1 MLRDAINEIRLHPGR
16 FAATLI
22 AIAISV
28 GFISAIMIGVR
39 TEENS
44 LTRSGVIAVSE
55 SDVVIEK
62 TEAGERVDPEEVL
75 RAIQGA
81 SGVTKAEASLSG
93 SLPLGH
99 GDFSIYG
106 NVMLLPSPEFRWA
119 PLAEGDWP
127 SKEGE
132 IVLAKKGAEKLHVK
146 VGDEITVGFA
156 EEGGERSGHRVV
168 GISNDAPSLYSE
180 NAYVTTLG
188 ATRQPS
194 TWIVKSQDPR
204 AAVTSIQQALEPFG
218 SDNFKV
224 RTADDYRNDQMKQLT
239 GGFDVFRNLLLGFA
253 AISAVV
259 GTIIIANTFTI
270 LVTQRRRQIG
280 LLRAVG
286 ASTGQVRGRLFAEA
300 VLLGLVGS
308 LLGVGIGA
316 GVAAMA
322 GFWTGAIYWGL
333 VFPVGELGIAVLV
346 GVLITV
352 LSMAGP
358 SLAATR
364 VSPLE
369 ALQVVP
375 SAARVKRLG
384 ITRGVF
390 CCLFLLL
397 GGGLVFQAFA
407 NPASGLLWAIGGGG
421 FLSLAILL
429 AAPFY
434 VPVLLRLF
442 GWLLGF
448 MGSTVK
454 LATSNSV
461 RNPRRA
467 SATAVALMLAVG
479 LVVTLQVA
487 VSTMRTSALAEI
499 NQRYPVDVSVRDY
512 DGPLKSGVVEELR
525 GNEGAAKVVEI
536 SSKQVEL
543 GRMRFS
549 VRNVNAARAEL
560 GLPDRMNAPDGV
572 ILVSPETVATLPG
585 RLDLPGVGEVEVR
598 SSKSVPFDAAVVSEA
613 TFEKLPGQSEIR
625 EAWVKLTDRTSATA
639 LNQVMKV
646 VSPLA
651 SEVEI
656 GGGAAMA
663 GILEQ
668 IVSVLL
674 MVLTALLGV
683 AVVIALVG
691 VGNTLGLSVIERQ
704 RESALLRA
712 LGMQRGS
719 LRLMLLAEAMLLAV
733 VGIVMGVAAGSFF
746 GWLGVVT
753 SLGMMDESSRPEA
766 VFSVDLLYTGG
777 LILVCVVAAAL
788 ASVLPGRRAA
798 NATPTEALAA
808 E

>member
-16 FAATLI
+16 FVATLL

-44 LTRSGVIAVSE
+44 MTRSGVVAVSK
-55 SDVVIEK
+55 SDVVVNAVE
-62 TEAGERVDPEEVL
+62 EPADPGEVL
-75 RAIQGA
+75 KAIQGA
-81 SGVTKAEASLSG
+81 AGVTKAEASLSG
-93 SLPLGH
+93 TLPLKH
-99 GDFSIYG
+99 GDFSIYSK
-106 NVMLLPSPEFRWA
+106 VMTLPSSEFRWA
-119 PLAEGDWP
+119 SLAEGKWP
-127 SKEGE
+127 SAERE

-156 EEGGERSGHRVV
+156 GDEQSASYRVV
-168 GISNDAPSLYSE
+168 GLSNDAPSLYTE
-180 NAYVTTLG
+180 NSYITTFG

-194 TWIVKSQDPR
+194 TWIVKSQDPG
-204 AAVTSIQQALEPFG
+204 AAVKSIQQALEPLG

-224 RTADDYRNDQMKQLT
+224 STTDDYRVDQMKQLT

-259 GTIIIANTFTI
+259 GMIIIANTFTI

-286 ASTGQVRGRLFAEA
+286 ASTGQVAGRLFAEA

-308 LLGVGIGA
+308 LLGVGMGA
-316 GVAAMA
+316 GVAAVA

-333 VFPVGELGIAVLV
+333 VFPLGELGIAVLA

-352 LSMAGP
+352 FSMIGP

-375 SAARVKRLG
+375 SAARVKRLSV
-384 ITRGVF
+384 TRGVF

-397 GGGLVFQAFA
+397 GGGMVFQAFV
-407 NPASGLLWAIGGGG
+407 NPANGLLWAIGGGG

-487 VSTMRTSALAEI
+487 VSTMRTSALSEI

-525 GNEGAAKVVEI
+525 RNDGVAKVVEI

-543 GRMRFS
+543 GRRKFS

-572 ILVSPETVATLPG
+572 ILVSPETAERLPD
-585 RLDLPGVGEVEVR
+585 RVDLPGAGQVEVR
-598 SSKSVPFDAAVVSEA
+598 SSKSVRYDAAAVSES

-625 EAWVKLTDRTSATA
+625 EAWVKLTDRTSSTA

-646 VSPLA
+646 ISPLS
-651 SEVEI
+651 SEVDI
-656 GGGAAMA
+656 GGGATMA
-663 GILEQ
+663 GMLEQ
-668 IVSVLL
+668 IVNVLL

-712 LGMQRGS
+712 LGMQRRS

-753 SLGMMDESSRPEA
+753 SLGMMDETSRPEA
-766 VFSVDLLYTGG
+766 VFSVDMLYTGG

>member
-16 FAATLI
+16 FVATLL

-44 LTRSGVIAVSE
+44 MTRSGVIAVSK
-55 SDVVIEK
+55 SDVVVNAVE
-62 TEAGERVDPEEVL
+62 EPADPGEVL
-75 RAIQGA
+75 KAIQGA
-81 SGVTKAEASLSG
+81 AGVTKAEASLSG
-93 SLPLGH
+93 TLPLKH
-99 GDFSIYG
+99 GDFSIYSR
-106 NVMLLPSPEFRWA
+106 VMTLPSSEFRWA
-119 PLAEGDWP
+119 SLAEGKWP
-127 SKEGE
+127 SAERE

-156 EEGGERSGHRVV
+156 GDEQSASYRVV
-168 GISNDAPSLYSE
+168 GLSNDAPSLYTE
-180 NAYVTTLG
+180 NSYITTFG

-224 RTADDYRNDQMKQLT
+224 STTDDYRVGQMKQLT

-259 GTIIIANTFTI
+259 GMIIIANTFTI

-286 ASTGQVRGRLFAEA
+286 ASTGQVARRLFAEA

-308 LLGVGIGA
+308 LFGVGIGA
-316 GVAAMA
+316 GVAAAA
-322 GFWTGAIYWGL
+322 GVWTGAIYWGL
-333 VFPVGELGIAVLV
+333 VFPFGELGIAVLA

-358 SLAATR
+358 SIAATR

-375 SAARVKRLG
+375 SASRVKRLS

-397 GGGLVFQAFA
+397 GGGLVFQAFV
-407 NPASGLLWAIGGGG
+407 NPAKGLLWAIGGGG

-434 VPVLLRLF
+434 VPVLLRMF
-442 GWLLGF
+442 GWIFGF
-448 MGSTVK
+448 MSSTIK

-487 VSTMRTSALAEI
+487 VSTMRTSALSEI
-499 NQRYPVDVSVRDY
+499 NQRYPVDVSVRDF

-525 GNEGAAKVVEI
+525 RNGGVAKVVEI
-536 SSKQVEL
+536 SSKQVNL
-543 GRMRFS
+543 DHRRFS

-572 ILVSPETVATLPG
+572 ILVSPETAAKLPG
-585 RLDLPGVGEVEVR
+585 RVDLPGAGQVEVR
-598 SSKSVPFDAAVVSEA
+598 SSKSVPHDAAVVSES

-625 EAWVKLTDRTSATA
+625 EAWIKLTDRTSTTA
-639 LNQVMKV
+639 LSQVMKV

-651 SEVEI
+651 SEAEI

-668 IVSVLL
+668 IVNVLL

-712 LGMQRGS
+712 LGMQRRS
-719 LRLMLLAEAMLLAV
+719 LRLMLLTEAMLLAV

-753 SLGMMDESSRPEA
+753 SLGMMEESSRPEA
-766 VFSVDLLYTGG
+766 VFSVDMLYTGG

>member
-16 FAATLI
+16 FVATLL

-44 LTRSGVIAVSE
+44 MTRSGVIAVSK
-55 SDVVIEK
+55 SDVVVNAVE
-62 TEAGERVDPEEVL
+62 EPADPGEVL
-75 RAIQGA
+75 KAIQGA
-81 SGVTKAEASLSG
+81 AGVTKAEASLSG
-93 SLPLGH
+93 TLPLKH
-99 GDFSIYG
+99 GDFSIYSR
-106 NVMLLPSPEFRWA
+106 VMTLPSSEFRWA
-119 PLAEGDWP
+119 SLAEGKWP
-127 SKEGE
+127 SAERE

-146 VGDEITVGFA
+146 VGDEITAGFA
-156 EEGGERSGHRVV
+156 GDEQSASYRVV
-168 GISNDAPSLYSE
+168 GLSNDAPSLYTE
-180 NAYVTTLG
+180 NSYITTFG

-194 TWIVKSQDPR
+194 TWIVKSQDPG
-204 AAVTSIQQALEPFG
+204 AAVKSIQQALEPLG

-224 RTADDYRNDQMKQLT
+224 STTDDYRVDQMKQLT

-259 GTIIIANTFTI
+259 GMIIIANTFTI

-286 ASTGQVRGRLFAEA
+286 ASTGQVARRLFAEA

-308 LLGVGIGA
+308 LFGVGIGA
-316 GVAAMA
+316 GVAAAA
-322 GFWTGAIYWGL
+322 GVWTGAIYWGL
-333 VFPVGELGIAVLV
+333 VLPFGELGIAVLA

-358 SLAATR
+358 SIAATR

-375 SAARVKRLG
+375 SASRVKRLS

-397 GGGLVFQAFA
+397 GGGLVFQAFV
-407 NPASGLLWAIGGGG
+407 NPAKGLLWAIGGGG

-487 VSTMRTSALAEI
+487 VSTMRTSALSEI
-499 NQRYPVDVSVRDY
+499 NQRYPVDVSVRDF

-525 GNEGAAKVVEI
+525 RNGGVAKVVEI
-536 SSKQVEL
+536 SSKQVNL
-543 GRMRFS
+543 DHRRFS

-572 ILVSPETVATLPG
+572 ILVSPETAAKLPG
-585 RLDLPGVGEVEVR
+585 RVDLPGAGQVEVR
-598 SSKSVPFDAAVVSEA
+598 SSKSVPHDAAVVSES

-625 EAWVKLTDRTSATA
+625 EAWIKLTDRTSTTA
-639 LNQVMKV
+639 LSQVMKV

-651 SEVEI
+651 SEAEI

-668 IVSVLL
+668 IVNVLL

-712 LGMQRGS
+712 LGMQRRS
-719 LRLMLLAEAMLLAV
+719 LRLMLLTEAMLLAV

-753 SLGMMDESSRPEA
+753 SLGMMEESSRPEA
-766 VFSVDLLYTGG
+766 VFSVDMLYTGG

>member
-16 FAATLI
+16 FVATLL

-44 LTRSGVIAVSE
+44 MTRSGVIAVSK
-55 SDVVIEK
+55 SDVVVNAVE
-62 TEAGERVDPEEVL
+62 EPADPGEVL
-75 RAIQGA
+75 KAIQGA
-81 SGVTKAEASLSG
+81 AGVTKAEASLSG
-93 SLPLGH
+93 TLPLKH
-99 GDFSIYG
+99 GDFSIYSK
-106 NVMLLPSPEFRWA
+106 VMTLPSSEFRWA
-119 PLAEGDWP
+119 SLAEGKWP
-127 SKEGE
+127 SAERE

-146 VGDEITVGFA
+146 VGDEITAGFA
-156 EEGGERSGHRVV
+156 GDEQSASYRVV
-168 GISNDAPSLYSE
+168 GLSNDAPSLYTE
-180 NAYVTTLG
+180 NSYITTFG

-194 TWIVKSQDPR
+194 TWIVKSQDPG
-204 AAVTSIQQALEPFG
+204 AAVKSIQQALEPLG

-224 RTADDYRNDQMKQLT
+224 STTDDYRVDQMKQLT

-259 GTIIIANTFTI
+259 GMIIIANTFTI

-286 ASTGQVRGRLFAEA
+286 ASTGQVAGRLFAEA

-308 LLGVGIGA
+308 LFGVGIGA
-316 GVAAMA
+316 GVAAAA
-322 GFWTGAIYWGL
+322 GVWTGAIYWGL
-333 VFPVGELGIAVLV
+333 VLPFGELGIAVLA

-358 SLAATR
+358 SIAATR

-375 SAARVKRLG
+375 SASRVKRLS

-397 GGGLVFQAFA
+397 GGGLVFQAFV
-407 NPASGLLWAIGGGG
+407 NPAKGLLWAIGGGG

-487 VSTMRTSALAEI
+487 VSTMRTSALSEI

-525 GNEGAAKVVEI
+525 RNDGVAKVVEI

-543 GRMRFS
+543 GRRKFS

-572 ILVSPETVATLPG
+572 ILVSPETAAKLPG
-585 RLDLPGVGEVEVR
+585 RVDLPGAGQVEVR
-598 SSKSVPFDAAVVSEA
+598 SSKSVPHDAAVVSES

-625 EAWVKLTDRTSATA
+625 EAWIKLTDRTSTTA
-639 LNQVMKV
+639 LSQVMKV

-651 SEVEI
+651 SEAEI

-668 IVSVLL
+668 IVNVLL

-712 LGMQRGS
+712 LGMQRRS
-719 LRLMLLAEAMLLAV
+719 LRLMLLTEAMLLAV

-753 SLGMMDESSRPEA
+753 SLGMMEESSRPEA
-766 VFSVDLLYTGG
+766 VFSVDMLYTGG

-798 NATPTEALAA
+798 NATPTEAPAA

>member
-16 FAATLI
+16 FVATLL

-44 LTRSGVIAVSE
+44 MTRSGVIAVSK
-55 SDVVIEK
+55 SDVVVNAVE
-62 TEAGERVDPEEVL
+62 EPADPGEVL
-75 RAIQGA
+75 KAIQGA
-81 SGVTKAEASLSG
+81 AGVTKAEASLSG
-93 SLPLGH
+93 TLPLKH
-99 GDFSIYG
+99 GDFSIYSK
-106 NVMLLPSPEFRWA
+106 VMTLPSSEFRWA
-119 PLAEGDWP
+119 SLAEGKWP
-127 SKEGE
+127 SAERE

-156 EEGGERSGHRVV
+156 GDEQSASYRVV
-168 GISNDAPSLYSE
+168 GLSNDAPSLYTE
-180 NAYVTTLG
+180 NSYITTFG

-194 TWIVKSQDPR
+194 TWIVKSQDPG
-204 AAVTSIQQALEPFG
+204 AAVKSIQQALEPLG

-224 RTADDYRNDQMKQLT
+224 STTDDYRVDQMKQLT

-259 GTIIIANTFTI
+259 GMIIIANTFTI

-286 ASTGQVRGRLFAEA
+286 ASTGQVAGRLFAEA

-308 LLGVGIGA
+308 LLGVGMGA
-316 GVAAMA
+316 GVAAVA

-333 VFPVGELGIAVLV
+333 VFPLGELGIAVLA

-352 LSMAGP
+352 FSMIGP

-375 SAARVKRLG
+375 SAARVKRLSV
-384 ITRGVF
+384 TRGVF

-397 GGGLVFQAFA
+397 GGGMVFQAFV
-407 NPASGLLWAIGGGG
+407 NPANGLLWAIGGGG

-487 VSTMRTSALAEI
+487 VSTMRTSALSEI

-525 GNEGAAKVVEI
+525 RNDGVAKVVEI

-543 GRMRFS
+543 GRRKFS

-572 ILVSPETVATLPG
+572 ILVSPETATNLPD
-585 RLDLPGVGEVEVR
+585 RVDLPGAGQVEVR
-598 SSKSVPFDAAVVSEA
+598 SSKSVPHGAAVVSEP

-625 EAWVKLTDRTSATA
+625 EAWIKLTDRTSATA
-639 LNQVMKV
+639 LSQVMKV
-646 VSPLA
+646 VSPLS
-651 SEVEI
+651 SEAEI
-656 GGGAAMA
+656 GGGATMA

-668 IVSVLL
+668 IVNVLL

-712 LGMQRGS
+712 LGMQRRS

-753 SLGMMDESSRPEA
+753 SLGMMDETSRPEA
-766 VFSVDLLYTGG
+766 VFSVDMLYTGG

>member
-16 FAATLI
+16 FVATLL

-44 LTRSGVIAVSE
+44 MTRSGVVAVSK
-55 SDVVIEK
+55 SDVVVNAVE
-62 TEAGERVDPEEVL
+62 EPADPGEVL
-75 RAIQGA
+75 KAIQGA
-81 SGVTKAEASLSG
+81 AGVTKAEASLSG
-93 SLPLGH
+93 TLPLKH
-99 GDFSIYG
+99 GDFSIYSK
-106 NVMLLPSPEFRWA
+106 VMTLPSSEFRWA
-119 PLAEGDWP
+119 SLAEGKWP
-127 SKEGE
+127 SAERE

-146 VGDEITVGFA
+146 VGDEITAGFA
-156 EEGGERSGHRVV
+156 GDEQSASYRVV
-168 GISNDAPSLYSE
+168 GLSNDAPSLYTE
-180 NAYVTTLG
+180 NSYITTSG

-194 TWIVKSQDPR
+194 TWIVKSQDPG
-204 AAVTSIQQALEPFG
+204 AAVTSIQQALEPLG

-224 RTADDYRNDQMKQLT
+224 STTDDYRVDQMKQLT

-259 GTIIIANTFTI
+259 GMIIIANTFTI

-286 ASTGQVRGRLFAEA
+286 ASTGQVAGRLFAEA

-308 LLGVGIGA
+308 LLGVGMGA
-316 GVAAMA
+316 GVAAVA

-333 VFPVGELGIAVLV
+333 VFPLGELGIAVLA

-352 LSMAGP
+352 FSMIGP

-375 SAARVKRLG
+375 SAARVKRLS

-397 GGGLVFQAFA
+397 GGGLVFQAFV
-407 NPASGLLWAIGGGG
+407 NPANGLLWAIGGGG

-487 VSTMRTSALAEI
+487 VSTMRTSALSEI

-525 GNEGAAKVVEI
+525 RNDGVAKVVEI

-543 GRMRFS
+543 GRRKFS

-572 ILVSPETVATLPG
+572 ILVSPETAAKLPG
-585 RLDLPGVGEVEVR
+585 RVDLPGAGQAEVR
-598 SSKSVPFDAAVVSEA
+598 SSKSVPHGAAVVSEP

-625 EAWVKLTDRTSATA
+625 EAWIKLTDRTSTTA
-639 LNQVMKV
+639 LSQVMKV
-646 VSPLA
+646 VSPLS
-651 SEVEI
+651 SEAEI
-656 GGGAAMA
+656 GGGATMA

-668 IVSVLL
+668 IVNVLL

-712 LGMQRGS
+712 LGMQRRS

-753 SLGMMDESSRPEA
+753 SLGMMEESSRPEA
-766 VFSVDLLYTGG
+766 VFSVDMLYTGG

>member
-16 FAATLI
+16 FVATLL

-44 LTRSGVIAVSE
+44 MTRSGVIAVSK
-55 SDVVIEK
+55 SDVVVNAVE
-62 TEAGERVDPEEVL
+62 EPADPGEVL
-75 RAIQGA
+75 KAIQGA
-81 SGVTKAEASLSG
+81 AGVTKAEASLSG
-93 SLPLGH
+93 TLPLKH
-99 GDFSIYG
+99 GDFSIYSR
-106 NVMLLPSPEFRWA
+106 VMTLPSSEFRWA
-119 PLAEGDWP
+119 SLAEGKWP
-127 SKEGE
+127 SAERE

-146 VGDEITVGFA
+146 VGDEITAGFA
-156 EEGGERSGHRVV
+156 GDEQSASYRVV
-168 GISNDAPSLYSE
+168 GLSNDAPSLYTE
-180 NAYVTTLG
+180 NSYITTFG

-194 TWIVKSQDPR
+194 TWIVKSQDPG

-224 RTADDYRNDQMKQLT
+224 STTDDYRVGQMKQLT

-259 GTIIIANTFTI
+259 GMIIIANTFTI

-286 ASTGQVRGRLFAEA
+286 ASTGQVARRLFAEA

-308 LLGVGIGA
+308 LFGVGIGA
-316 GVAAMA
+316 GVAAAA
-322 GFWTGAIYWGL
+322 GVWTGAIYWGL
-333 VFPVGELGIAVLV
+333 VLPFGELGIAVLA

-358 SLAATR
+358 SIAATR

-375 SAARVKRLG
+375 SASRVKRLS

-397 GGGLVFQAFA
+397 GGGLVFQAFV
-407 NPASGLLWAIGGGG
+407 NPAKGLLWAIGGGG

-487 VSTMRTSALAEI
+487 VSTMRTSALSEI

-525 GNEGAAKVVEI
+525 RNDGVAKVVEI

-543 GRMRFS
+543 GRRKFS

-572 ILVSPETVATLPG
+572 ILVSPETAERLPD
-585 RLDLPGVGEVEVR
+585 RVDLPGAGQVEVR
-598 SSKSVPFDAAVVSEA
+598 SSKSVRYDAAAVSES

-625 EAWVKLTDRTSATA
+625 EAWIKLTDRTSTTA

-646 VSPLA
+646 ISPLS
-651 SEVEI
+651 SEADI
-656 GGGAAMA
+656 GGGATMA
-663 GILEQ
+663 GMLEQ
-668 IVSVLL
+668 IVNVLL

-712 LGMQRGS
+712 LGMQRRS

-753 SLGMMDESSRPEA
+753 SLGMMEESSRPEA
-766 VFSVDLLYTGG
+766 VFSVDMLYTGG

>member
-16 FAATLI
+16 FVATLL

-44 LTRSGVIAVSE
+44 MTRSGVIAVSK
-55 SDVVIEK
+55 SDVVVNAVE
-62 TEAGERVDPEEVL
+62 EPADPGEVL
-75 RAIQGA
+75 KAIQGA
-81 SGVTKAEASLSG
+81 AGVTKAEASLSG
-93 SLPLGH
+93 TLPLKH
-99 GDFSIYG
+99 GDFSIYSK
-106 NVMLLPSPEFRWA
+106 VMTLPSSEFRWA
-119 PLAEGDWP
+119 SLAEGKWP
-127 SKEGE
+127 SAERE

-146 VGDEITVGFA
+146 VGDEITAGFA
-156 EEGGERSGHRVV
+156 GDEQSASYRVV
-168 GISNDAPSLYSE
+168 GLSNDAPSLYTE
-180 NAYVTTLG
+180 NSYITTFG

-194 TWIVKSQDPR
+194 TWIVKSQDPG
-204 AAVTSIQQALEPFG
+204 AAVKSIQQALEPLG

-224 RTADDYRNDQMKQLT
+224 STTDDYRVDQMKQLT

-259 GTIIIANTFTI
+259 GMIIIANTFTI

-286 ASTGQVRGRLFAEA
+286 ASTGQVAGRLFAEA

-308 LLGVGIGA
+308 LFGVGIGA
-316 GVAAMA
+316 GVAAAA
-322 GFWTGAIYWGL
+322 GVWTGAIYWGL
-333 VFPVGELGIAVLV
+333 VLPFGELGIAVLA

-358 SLAATR
+358 SIAATR

-375 SAARVKRLG
+375 SASRVKRLS

-397 GGGLVFQAFA
+397 GGGLVFQAFV
-407 NPASGLLWAIGGGG
+407 NPAKGLLWAIGGGG

-434 VPVLLRLF
+434 VPVLLRMF
-442 GWLLGF
+442 GWIFGF
-448 MGSTVK
+448 MSSTIK

-487 VSTMRTSALAEI
+487 VSTMRTSALSEI
-499 NQRYPVDVSVRDY
+499 NQRYPVDVSVRDF

-525 GNEGAAKVVEI
+525 RNGGVAKVVEI

-543 GRMRFS
+543 GRRKFS

-572 ILVSPETVATLPG
+572 ILVSPETAAKLPG
-585 RLDLPGVGEVEVR
+585 RVDLPGAGQVEVR
-598 SSKSVPFDAAVVSEA
+598 SSKSVPHDAAVVSES

-625 EAWVKLTDRTSATA
+625 EAWIKLTDRTSTTA
-639 LNQVMKV
+639 LSQVMKV

-651 SEVEI
+651 SEAEI

-668 IVSVLL
+668 IVNVLL

-712 LGMQRGS
+712 LGMQRRS
-719 LRLMLLAEAMLLAV
+719 LRLMLLTEAMLLAV

-753 SLGMMDESSRPEA
+753 SLGMMEESSRPEA
-766 VFSVDLLYTGG
+766 VFSVDMLYTGG

>member
-1 MLRDAINEIRLHPGR
+1 MLRDAMNEIRLHPGR
-16 FAATLI
+16 FVATLL

-44 LTRSGVIAVSE
+44 MTRSGVIAVSK
-55 SDVVIEK
+55 SDVVVNAVE
-62 TEAGERVDPEEVL
+62 EPADPDEVL
-75 RAIQGA
+75 KVIQGA
-81 SGVTKAEASLSG
+81 AGVTKAEASLSG
-93 SLPLGH
+93 TLPLKH
-99 GDFSIYG
+99 ENFSIYS
-106 NVMLLPSPEFRWA
+106 NAMVLPSSEFRWA
-119 PLAEGDWP
+119 SLAEGQWP
-127 SKEGE
+127 SAERE

-146 VGDEITVGFA
+146 VGDEITAGFTEDEQSA
-156 EEGGERSGHRVV
+156 SYRVV
-168 GISNDAPSLYSE
+168 GLSDDAPSLYTE
-180 NAYVTTLG
+180 NSYITTFG
-188 ATRQPS
+188 ATRKPS
-194 TWIVKSQDPR
+194 TWIVKSQDPK
-204 AAVTSIQQALEPFG
+204 AAVASIQQALTPLG
-218 SDNFKV
+218 ADRFKV
-224 RTADDYRNDQMKQLT
+224 STTDDYRVDQMKQLT

-259 GTIIIANTFTI
+259 GMIIIANTFTI

-286 ASTGQVRGRLFAEA
+286 ASTGQVTGRLFAEA

-316 GVAAMA
+316 GVAAVV
-322 GFWTGAIYWGL
+322 GIWSGAIYWGL
-333 VFPVGELGIAVLV
+333 VLPFGELGIAVLV

-358 SLAATR
+358 SIAATR

-375 SAARVKRLG
+375 SASRVKRLG

-397 GGGLVFQAFA
+397 GGGMVFQAFGD
-407 NPASGLLWAIGGGG
+407 PARGLLWAIGGGG

-487 VSTMRTSALAEI
+487 VSTMRTSALSEI

-525 GNEGAAKVVEI
+525 RNDGVAKVVEI

-543 GRMRFS
+543 GRRKFS

-572 ILVSPETVATLPG
+572 ILVSPETAERLPD
-585 RLDLPGVGEVEVR
+585 RVDLPGAGQVEVR
-598 SSKSVPFDAAVVSEA
+598 SSKSVRYDAAAVSES

-625 EAWVKLTDRTSATA
+625 EAWVKLTDRTSSTA

-646 VSPLA
+646 ISPLS
-651 SEVEI
+651 SEVDI
-656 GGGAAMA
+656 GGGATMA
-663 GILEQ
+663 GMLEQ
-668 IVSVLL
+668 IVNVLL

-712 LGMQRGS
+712 LGMQRRS

-753 SLGMMDESSRPEA
+753 SLGMLDETSRPQA
-766 VFSVDLLYTGG
+766 VFSVDMLYTGG

>member
-16 FAATLI
+16 FVATLL

-44 LTRSGVIAVSE
+44 MTRSGVIAVSK
-55 SDVVIEK
+55 SDVVVNAVE
-62 TEAGERVDPEEVL
+62 EPADPGEVL
-75 RAIQGA
+75 KAIQGA
-81 SGVTKAEASLSG
+81 AGVTKAEASLSG
-93 SLPLGH
+93 TLPLKH
-99 GDFSIYG
+99 GDFSIYSR
-106 NVMLLPSPEFRWA
+106 VMTLPSSEFRWA
-119 PLAEGDWP
+119 SLAEGKWP
-127 SKEGE
+127 SAERE

-146 VGDEITVGFA
+146 VGDEITAGFA
-156 EEGGERSGHRVV
+156 GDEQSASYRVV
-168 GISNDAPSLYSE
+168 GLSNDAPSLYTE
-180 NAYVTTLG
+180 NSYITTFG

-194 TWIVKSQDPR
+194 TWIVKSQDPG
-204 AAVTSIQQALEPFG
+204 AAVTSIQQALEPLG

-224 RTADDYRNDQMKQLT
+224 STTDDYRVDQMKQLT

-259 GTIIIANTFTI
+259 GMIIIANTFTI

-286 ASTGQVRGRLFAEA
+286 ASTGQVARRLFAEA

-308 LLGVGIGA
+308 LFGVGIGA
-316 GVAAMA
+316 GVAAAA
-322 GFWTGAIYWGL
+322 GVWTGAIYWGL
-333 VFPVGELGIAVLV
+333 VLPFGELGIAVLA

-358 SLAATR
+358 SIAATR

-375 SAARVKRLG
+375 SASRVKRLS

-397 GGGLVFQAFA
+397 GGGLVFQAFV
-407 NPASGLLWAIGGGG
+407 NPAKGLLWAIGGGG

-434 VPVLLRLF
+434 VPVLLRMF
-442 GWLLGF
+442 GWIFGF
-448 MGSTVK
+448 MSSTIK

-487 VSTMRTSALAEI
+487 VSTMRTSALSEI
-499 NQRYPVDVSVRDY
+499 NQRYPVDVSVRDF

-525 GNEGAAKVVEI
+525 RNGGVAKVVEI
-536 SSKQVEL
+536 SSKQVNL
-543 GRMRFS
+543 DHRRFS

-572 ILVSPETVATLPG
+572 ILVSPETAAKLPG
-585 RLDLPGVGEVEVR
+585 RVDLPGAGQVEVR
-598 SSKSVPFDAAVVSEA
+598 SSKSVPHDAAVVSES

-625 EAWVKLTDRTSATA
+625 EAWIKLTDRTSTTA
-639 LNQVMKV
+639 LSQVMKV

-651 SEVEI
+651 SEAEI

-668 IVSVLL
+668 IVNVLL

-712 LGMQRGS
+712 LGMQRRS
-719 LRLMLLAEAMLLAV
+719 LRLMLLTEAMLLAV

-753 SLGMMDESSRPEA
+753 SLGMMEESSRPEA
-766 VFSVDLLYTGG
+766 VFSVDMLYTGG

>member
-16 FAATLI
+16 FVATLL

-44 LTRSGVIAVSE
+44 MTRSGVIAVSK
-55 SDVVIEK
+55 SDVVVNAVE
-62 TEAGERVDPEEVL
+62 EPADPGEVL
-75 RAIQGA
+75 KAIQGA
-81 SGVTKAEASLSG
+81 AGVTKAEASLSG
-93 SLPLGH
+93 TLPLKH
-99 GDFSIYG
+99 GDFSIYSR
-106 NVMLLPSPEFRWA
+106 VMTLPSSEFRWA
-119 PLAEGDWP
+119 SLAEGKWP
-127 SKEGE
+127 SAERE

-146 VGDEITVGFA
+146 VGDEITAGFA
-156 EEGGERSGHRVV
+156 GDEQSASYRVV
-168 GISNDAPSLYSE
+168 GLSNDAPSLYTE
-180 NAYVTTLG
+180 NSYITTFG

-194 TWIVKSQDPR
+194 TWIVKSQDPG

-224 RTADDYRNDQMKQLT
+224 STTDDYRVGQMKQLT

-259 GTIIIANTFTI
+259 GMIIIANTFTI

-286 ASTGQVRGRLFAEA
+286 ASTGQVARRLFAEA

-308 LLGVGIGA
+308 LFGVGIGA
-316 GVAAMA
+316 GVAAAA
-322 GFWTGAIYWGL
+322 GVWTGAIYWGL
-333 VFPVGELGIAVLV
+333 VLPFGELGIAVLA

-358 SLAATR
+358 SIAATR

-375 SAARVKRLG
+375 SASRVKRLS

-397 GGGLVFQAFA
+397 GGGLVFQAFV
-407 NPASGLLWAIGGGG
+407 NPAKGLLWAIGGGG

-487 VSTMRTSALAEI
+487 VSTMRTSALSEI

-525 GNEGAAKVVEI
+525 RNDGVAKVVEI

-543 GRMRFS
+543 GRRKFS

-572 ILVSPETVATLPG
+572 ILVSPETAAKLPG
-585 RLDLPGVGEVEVR
+585 RVDLPGAGQVEVR
-598 SSKSVPFDAAVVSEA
+598 SSKSVPHDAAVVSES

-625 EAWVKLTDRTSATA
+625 EAWIKLTDRTSTTA
-639 LNQVMKV
+639 LSQVMKV

-651 SEVEI
+651 SEAEI

-668 IVSVLL
+668 IVNVLL

-712 LGMQRGS
+712 LGMQRRS
-719 LRLMLLAEAMLLAV
+719 LRLMLLTEAMLLAV

-753 SLGMMDESSRPEA
+753 SLGMMEESSRPEA
-766 VFSVDLLYTGG
+766 VFSVDMLYTGG

>member
-16 FAATLI
+16 FVATLL
-22 AIAISV
+22 AVAISV

-44 LTRSGVIAVSE
+44 MTRSGAIAVSK
-55 SDVVIEK
+55 SDVVVEQVSANEQIK
-62 TEAGERVDPEEVL
+62 PDEVL
-75 RAIQGA
+75 KAIQGA
-81 SGVTKAEASLSG
+81 SGVTQAETSMVALF
-93 SLPLGH
+93 PLTH
-99 GDFSIYG
+99 ENFSVYSNAI
-106 NVMLLPSPEFRWA
+106 VLPSAEFRWA
-119 PLAEGDWP
+119 SLAEGSWP
-127 SKEGE
+127 SKEEE
-132 IVLAKKGAEKLHVK
+132 ITLSKAGAEKLHVK
-146 VGDEITVGFA
+146 VGDKVTMGFSKD
-156 EEGGERSGHRVV
+156 ERSGSYRVV
-168 GISNDAPSLYSE
+168 GITNDAPSLYST
-180 NAYVTTLG
+180 NSYVTGLG
-188 ATRQPS
+188 PDRQAS
-194 TWIVKSQDPR
+194 MWVVKAQDK
-204 AAVTSIQQALEPFG
+204 AAAIASIKRALEPFG

-259 GTIIIANTFTI
+259 GMIIIANTFTI

-286 ASTGQVRGRLFAEA
+286 ASTGQVAGRLFAEA

-316 GVAAMA
+316 GVAAVA

-333 VFPVGELGIAVLV
+333 VFPLGELGIAVLA

-352 LSMAGP
+352 FSMIGP

-375 SAARVKRLG
+375 SAARVKRLSV
-384 ITRGVF
+384 TRGVF

-397 GGGLVFQAFA
+397 GGGMVFQAFV
-407 NPASGLLWAIGGGG
+407 NPANGLLWAIGGGG

-487 VSTMRTSALAEI
+487 VSTMRTSALSEI

-525 GNEGAAKVVEI
+525 RNDGVAKVVEI

-543 GRMRFS
+543 GRRKFS

-572 ILVSPETVATLPG
+572 ILVSPETAAKLPG
-585 RLDLPGVGEVEVR
+585 RVDLPGAGQAEVR
-598 SSKSVPFDAAVVSEA
+598 SSKSVPHGAAVVSEP

-625 EAWVKLTDRTSATA
+625 EAWIKLTDRTSATA
-639 LNQVMKV
+639 LSQVMKV
-646 VSPLA
+646 VSPLS
-651 SEVEI
+651 SEAEI
-656 GGGAAMA
+656 GGGATMA

-668 IVSVLL
+668 IVNVLL

-712 LGMQRGS
+712 LGMQRRS

-753 SLGMMDESSRPEA
+753 SLGMMDETSRPEA
-766 VFSVDLLYTGG
+766 VFSVDMLYTGG

>member
-16 FAATLI
+16 FVATLL

-44 LTRSGVIAVSE
+44 MTRSGVIAVSK
-55 SDVVIEK
+55 SDVVVNAVE
-62 TEAGERVDPEEVL
+62 EPADPGEVL
-75 RAIQGA
+75 KAIQGA
-81 SGVTKAEASLSG
+81 AGVTKAEASLSG
-93 SLPLGH
+93 TLPLKH
-99 GDFSIYG
+99 GDFSIYSK
-106 NVMLLPSPEFRWA
+106 VMTLPSSEFRWA
-119 PLAEGDWP
+119 SLAEGKWP
-127 SKEGE
+127 SAERE

-156 EEGGERSGHRVV
+156 GDEQSASYRVV
-168 GISNDAPSLYSE
+168 GLSNDAPSLYTE
-180 NAYVTTLG
+180 NSYITTFG

-194 TWIVKSQDPR
+194 TWIVKSQDPG
-204 AAVTSIQQALEPFG
+204 AAVKSIQQALEPLG

-224 RTADDYRNDQMKQLT
+224 STTDDYRVDQMKQLT

-259 GTIIIANTFTI
+259 GMIIIANTFTI

-286 ASTGQVRGRLFAEA
+286 ASTGQVAGRLFAEA

-308 LLGVGIGA
+308 LLGVGMGA
-316 GVAAMA
+316 GVAAVA

-333 VFPVGELGIAVLV
+333 VFPLGELGIAVLA

-352 LSMAGP
+352 FSMIGP

-375 SAARVKRLG
+375 SAARVKRLSV
-384 ITRGVF
+384 TRGVF

-397 GGGLVFQAFA
+397 GGGMVFQAFV
-407 NPASGLLWAIGGGG
+407 NPANGLLWAIGGGG

-487 VSTMRTSALAEI
+487 VSTMRTSALSEI

-525 GNEGAAKVVEI
+525 RNDGVAKVVEI

-543 GRMRFS
+543 GRRKFS

-572 ILVSPETVATLPG
+572 ILVSPETAAKLPG
-585 RLDLPGVGEVEVR
+585 RVDLPGAGQVEVR
-598 SSKSVPFDAAVVSEA
+598 SSKSVPHDAAVVSES

-625 EAWVKLTDRTSATA
+625 EAWIKLTDRTSTTA
-639 LNQVMKV
+639 LSQVMKV

-651 SEVEI
+651 SEAEI

-668 IVSVLL
+668 IVNVLL

-712 LGMQRGS
+712 LGMQRRS
-719 LRLMLLAEAMLLAV
+719 LRLMLLTEAMLLAV

-753 SLGMMDESSRPEA
+753 SLGMMEESSRPEA
-766 VFSVDLLYTGG
+766 VFSVDMLYTGG

>member
-16 FAATLI
+16 FVATLL
-22 AIAISV
+22 AVAISV

-44 LTRSGVIAVSE
+44 MTRSGAIAVSK
-55 SDVVIEK
+55 SDVVVEQVSANEQIK
-62 TEAGERVDPEEVL
+62 PDEVL
-75 RAIQGA
+75 KAIQGA
-81 SGVTKAEASLSG
+81 SGVTQAETSMVALF
-93 SLPLGH
+93 PLTH
-99 GDFSIYG
+99 ENFSVYSNAI
-106 NVMLLPSPEFRWA
+106 VLPSAEFRWA
-119 PLAEGDWP
+119 SLAEGSWP
-127 SKEGE
+127 SKEEE
-132 IVLAKKGAEKLHVK
+132 ITLSKAGAEKLHVK
-146 VGDEITVGFA
+146 VGDKVTMGFSKD
-156 EEGGERSGHRVV
+156 ERSGSYRVV
-168 GISNDAPSLYSE
+168 GITNDAPSLYST
-180 NAYVTTLG
+180 NSYVTGLG
-188 ATRQPS
+188 PDRQAS
-194 TWIVKSQDPR
+194 KWVVKAQDK
-204 AAVTSIQQALEPFG
+204 AAAIASIKRALEPFG

-270 LVTQRRRQIG
+270 LITQRRRQIG

-286 ASTGQVRGRLFAEA
+286 ASTGQVAGRLFAEA

-308 LLGVGIGA
+308 LIGVGIGA
-316 GVAAMA
+316 GVAAVA
-322 GFWTGAIYWGL
+322 GIWTGAIYWGL
-333 VFPVGELGIAVLV
+333 VFPLGELGIAVLA

-352 LSMAGP
+352 FSMIGP

-375 SAARVKRLG
+375 SAARVKRLS

-397 GGGLVFQAFA
+397 GGGLVFQAFV
-407 NPASGLLWAIGGGG
+407 NPAIGLLWAIGGGG

-487 VSTMRTSALAEI
+487 VSTMRTSALSEI

-525 GNEGAAKVVEI
+525 RNDGVAKVEI

-543 GRMRFS
+543 GRRKFS

-572 ILVSPETVATLPG
+572 ILVSPETAERLPD
-585 RLDLPGVGEVEVR
+585 RVDLPGAGQVEVR
-598 SSKSVPFDAAVVSEA
+598 SSKSVRYDAAAVSES

-625 EAWVKLTDRTSATA
+625 EAWVKLTDRTSSTA

-646 VSPLA
+646 ISPLS
-651 SEVEI
+651 SEVDI
-656 GGGAAMA
+656 GGGATMA
-663 GILEQ
+663 GMLEQ
-668 IVSVLL
+668 IVNVLL

-712 LGMQRGS
+712 LGMQRRS

-753 SLGMMDESSRPEA
+753 SLGMLDETSRPQA
-766 VFSVDLLYTGG
+766 VFSVDMLYTGG

>member
-16 FAATLI
+16 FVATLL

-44 LTRSGVIAVSE
+44 MTRSGVVAVSK
-55 SDVVIEK
+55 SDVVVNAVE
-62 TEAGERVDPEEVL
+62 EPADPGEVL
-75 RAIQGA
+75 KAIQGA
-81 SGVTKAEASLSG
+81 AGVTKAEASLSG
-93 SLPLGH
+93 TLPLKH
-99 GDFSIYG
+99 GDFSIYSK
-106 NVMLLPSPEFRWA
+106 VMTLPSSEFRWA
-119 PLAEGDWP
+119 SLAEGKWP
-127 SKEGE
+127 SAERE

-146 VGDEITVGFA
+146 VGDEITAGFA
-156 EEGGERSGHRVV
+156 GDEQSASYRVV
-168 GISNDAPSLYSE
+168 GLSNDAPSLYTE
-180 NAYVTTLG
+180 NSYITTFG

-194 TWIVKSQDPR
+194 TWIVKSQDPG
-204 AAVTSIQQALEPFG
+204 AAVKSIQQALEPLG

-224 RTADDYRNDQMKQLT
+224 STTDDYRVDQMKQLT

-259 GTIIIANTFTI
+259 GMIIIANTFTI

-286 ASTGQVRGRLFAEA
+286 ASTGQVAGRLFAEA

-308 LLGVGIGA
+308 LLGVGMGA
-316 GVAAMA
+316 GVAAVA

-333 VFPVGELGIAVLV
+333 VFPLGELGIAVLA

-352 LSMAGP
+352 FSMIGP

-375 SAARVKRLG
+375 SAARVKRLSV
-384 ITRGVF
+384 TRGVF

-397 GGGLVFQAFA
+397 GGGMVFQAFV
-407 NPASGLLWAIGGGG
+407 NPANGLLWAIGGGG

-487 VSTMRTSALAEI
+487 VSTMRTSALSEI
-499 NQRYPVDVSVRDY
+499 NQRYPVDVSVRDF

-525 GNEGAAKVVEI
+525 RNGGVAKVVEI
-536 SSKQVEL
+536 SSKQVNL
-543 GRMRFS
+543 DHRRFS

-572 ILVSPETVATLPG
+572 ILVSPETAAKLPG
-585 RLDLPGVGEVEVR
+585 RVDLPGAGQVEVR
-598 SSKSVPFDAAVVSEA
+598 SSKSVPHDAAVVSES

-625 EAWVKLTDRTSATA
+625 EAWIKLTDRTSTTA
-639 LNQVMKV
+639 LSQVMKV

-651 SEVEI
+651 SEAEI

-668 IVSVLL
+668 IVNVLL

-712 LGMQRGS
+712 LGMQRRS
-719 LRLMLLAEAMLLAV
+719 LRLMLLTEAMLLAV

-753 SLGMMDESSRPEA
+753 SLGMLDETSRPQA
-766 VFSVDLLYTGG
+766 VFSVDMLYTGG

>member
-16 FAATLI
+16 FVATLL
-22 AIAISV
+22 AVAISV

-44 LTRSGVIAVSE
+44 MTRSGAIAVSK
-55 SDVVIEK
+55 SDVVVEQVSANEQIK
-62 TEAGERVDPEEVL
+62 PDEVL
-75 RAIQGA
+75 KAIQGA
-81 SGVTKAEASLSG
+81 SGVTQAETSMVALF
-93 SLPLGH
+93 PLTH
-99 GDFSIYG
+99 ENFSVYANAI
-106 NVMLLPSPEFRWA
+106 MLPSAEFRWA
-119 PLAEGDWP
+119 SLAEGSWP
-127 SKEGE
+127 SKEEE
-132 IVLAKKGAEKLHVK
+132 ITLSKAGAEKLHVK
-146 VGDEITVGFA
+146 VGDKVTMGFSKD
-156 EEGGERSGHRVV
+156 ERSGSYRVV
-168 GISNDAPSLYSE
+168 GITNDAPSLYST
-180 NAYVTTLG
+180 NSYVTGLG
-188 ATRQPS
+188 PDRQAS
-194 TWIVKSQDPR
+194 KWVVKAQDK
-204 AAVTSIQQALEPFG
+204 AAAIASIKRALEPFG

-270 LVTQRRRQIG
+270 LITQRRRQIG

-286 ASTGQVRGRLFAEA
+286 ASTGQVAGRLFAEA

-308 LLGVGIGA
+308 LIGVGIGA
-316 GVAAMA
+316 GVAAVA
-322 GFWTGAIYWGL
+322 GIWTGAIYWGL
-333 VFPVGELGIAVLV
+333 VFPLGELGIAVLA

-352 LSMAGP
+352 FSMIGP

-375 SAARVKRLG
+375 SAARVKRLS

-397 GGGLVFQAFA
+397 GGGLVFQAFV
-407 NPASGLLWAIGGGG
+407 NPAIGLLWAIGGGG

-487 VSTMRTSALAEI
+487 VSTMRTSALSEI

-525 GNEGAAKVVEI
+525 KNEGVAKVVEI

-543 GRMRFS
+543 GRRKFS
-549 VRNVNAARAEL
+549 VRNVNAARTEL
-560 GLPDRMNAPDGV
+560 GLPERMNAPDGV
-572 ILVSPETVATLPG
+572 ILVSPETATSLPE
-585 RLDLPGVGEVEVR
+585 RVDLPGVGQVEVR
-598 SSKSVPFDAAVVSEA
+598 SSKSVPFDAAVVSA
-613 TFEKLPGQSEIR
+613 PTFEKLPGQSEIR
-625 EAWVKLTDRTSATA
+625 EAWVKLTDRTSATV

-646 VSPLA
+646 VSPLS
-651 SEVEI
+651 SEAEI
-656 GGGAAMA
+656 GGGASMA

-668 IVSVLL
+668 IVNVLL
-674 MVLTALLGV
+674 TVLTALLGI

-712 LGMQRGS
+712 LGMQRRS
-719 LRLMLLAEAMLLAV
+719 LRLMLLSEAMLLAV

-753 SLGMMDESSRPEA
+753 SLGMMDETSRPEA
-766 VFSVDLLYTGG
+766 VFSVDVLYTGG

>member
-16 FAATLI
+16 FVATLL
-22 AIAISV
+22 AVAISV

-44 LTRSGVIAVSE
+44 MTRSGVIAVSK
-55 SDVVIEK
+55 SDVVVNAVE
-62 TEAGERVDPEEVL
+62 EPADPGEVL
-75 RAIQGA
+75 KAIQGA
-81 SGVTKAEASLSG
+81 AGVTKAEASLSG
-93 SLPLGH
+93 TLPLKH
-99 GDFSIYG
+99 GDFSIYSR
-106 NVMLLPSPEFRWA
+106 VMTLPSSEFRWA
-119 PLAEGDWP
+119 SLAEGKWP
-127 SKEGE
+127 SAERE

-146 VGDEITVGFA
+146 VGDEITAGFA
-156 EEGGERSGHRVV
+156 GDEQSASYRVV
-168 GISNDAPSLYSE
+168 GLSNDAPSLYTE
-180 NAYVTTLG
+180 NSYITTFG

-194 TWIVKSQDPR
+194 TWIVKSQDPG
-204 AAVTSIQQALEPFG
+204 AAVKSIQQALEPLG

-224 RTADDYRNDQMKQLT
+224 STTDDYRVDQMKQLT

-259 GTIIIANTFTI
+259 GMIIIANTFTI

-286 ASTGQVRGRLFAEA
+286 ASTGQVAGRLFAEA

-316 GVAAMA
+316 GVAAVA

-333 VFPVGELGIAVLV
+333 VFPLGELGIAVLA

-352 LSMAGP
+352 FSMIGP

-375 SAARVKRLG
+375 SAARVKRLSV
-384 ITRGVF
+384 TRGVF

-397 GGGLVFQAFA
+397 GGGMVFQAFV
-407 NPASGLLWAIGGGG
+407 NPANGLLWAIGGGG

-487 VSTMRTSALAEI
+487 VSTMRTSALSEI

-525 GNEGAAKVVEI
+525 RNDGVAKVVEI

-543 GRMRFS
+543 GRRKFS

-572 ILVSPETVATLPG
+572 ILVSPETAAKLPG
-585 RLDLPGVGEVEVR
+585 RVDLPGAGQAEVR
-598 SSKSVPFDAAVVSEA
+598 SSKSVPHGAAVVSEP

-625 EAWVKLTDRTSATA
+625 EAWIKLTDRTSTTA
-639 LNQVMKV
+639 LSQVMKV
-646 VSPLA
+646 VSPLS
-651 SEVEI
+651 SEAEI
-656 GGGAAMA
+656 GGGATMA

-668 IVSVLL
+668 IVNVLL

-712 LGMQRGS
+712 LGMQRRS

-753 SLGMMDESSRPEA
+753 SLGMMDETSRPEA
-766 VFSVDLLYTGG
+766 VFSVDMLYTGG

>member
-16 FAATLI
+16 FVATLL

-44 LTRSGVIAVSE
+44 MTRSGAIAVSK
-55 SDVVIEK
+55 SDVVVEQVSANEQIK
-62 TEAGERVDPEEVL
+62 PDEVL
-75 RAIQGA
+75 KAIQGA
-81 SGVTKAEASLSG
+81 SGVTQAETSMVALF
-93 SLPLGH
+93 PLTH
-99 GDFSIYG
+99 ENFSVYANAI
-106 NVMLLPSPEFRWA
+106 MLPSAEFRWA
-119 PLAEGDWP
+119 SLAEGSWP
-127 SKEGE
+127 SKEEE
-132 IVLAKKGAEKLHVK
+132 ITLSKAGAEKLHVK
-146 VGDEITVGFA
+146 VGDKVTMGFSKD
-156 EEGGERSGHRVV
+156 ERSGSYRVV
-168 GISNDAPSLYSE
+168 GITNDAPSLYST
-180 NAYVTTLG
+180 NSYVTGLG
-188 ATRQPS
+188 PDRQAS
-194 TWIVKSQDPR
+194 KWVVKAQDK
-204 AAVTSIQQALEPFG
+204 AAAIASIKRALEPFG

-270 LVTQRRRQIG
+270 LITQRRRQIG

-286 ASTGQVRGRLFAEA
+286 ASTGQVAGRLFAEA

-308 LLGVGIGA
+308 LIGVGIGA
-316 GVAAMA
+316 GVAAVA
-322 GFWTGAIYWGL
+322 GIWTGAIYWGL
-333 VFPVGELGIAVLV
+333 VFPLGELGIAVLA

-352 LSMAGP
+352 FSMIGP

-375 SAARVKRLG
+375 SAARVKRLS

-397 GGGLVFQAFA
+397 GGGMVFQAFV
-407 NPASGLLWAIGGGG
+407 NPANGLLWAIGGGG

-487 VSTMRTSALAEI
+487 VSTMRTSALSEI

-525 GNEGAAKVVEI
+525 RNDGVAKVVEI

-543 GRMRFS
+543 GRRKFS

-572 ILVSPETVATLPG
+572 ILVSPETAAKLPG
-585 RLDLPGVGEVEVR
+585 RVDLPGAGQAEVR
-598 SSKSVPFDAAVVSEA
+598 SSKSVPHGAAVVSEP

-625 EAWVKLTDRTSATA
+625 EAWIKLTDRTSATA
-639 LNQVMKV
+639 LSQVMKV
-646 VSPLA
+646 VSPLS
-651 SEVEI
+651 SEAEI
-656 GGGAAMA
+656 GGGATMA

-668 IVSVLL
+668 IVNVLL

-712 LGMQRGS
+712 LGMQRRS

-753 SLGMMDESSRPEA
+753 SLGMMDETSRPEA
-766 VFSVDLLYTGG
+766 VFSVDMLYTGG

>member
-16 FAATLI
+16 FVATLL

-44 LTRSGVIAVSE
+44 MTRSGVIAVSK
-55 SDVVIEK
+55 SDVVVNAVE
-62 TEAGERVDPEEVL
+62 EPADPGEVL
-75 RAIQGA
+75 KAIQGA
-81 SGVTKAEASLSG
+81 AGVTKAEASLSG
-93 SLPLGH
+93 TLPLKH
-99 GDFSIYG
+99 GDFSIYSK
-106 NVMLLPSPEFRWA
+106 VMTLPSSEFRWA
-119 PLAEGDWP
+119 SLAEGKWP
-127 SKEGE
+127 SAERE

-146 VGDEITVGFA
+146 VGDEITAGFA
-156 EEGGERSGHRVV
+156 GDEQSASYRVV
-168 GISNDAPSLYSE
+168 GLSNDAPSLYTE
-180 NAYVTTLG
+180 NSYITTFG

-194 TWIVKSQDPR
+194 TWIVKSQDPG
-204 AAVTSIQQALEPFG
+204 AAVTSIQQALEPLG

-224 RTADDYRNDQMKQLT
+224 STTDDYRVGQMKQLT

-259 GTIIIANTFTI
+259 GMIIIANTFTI

-286 ASTGQVRGRLFAEA
+286 ASTGQVAGRLFAEA

-308 LLGVGIGA
+308 LLGVGMGA
-316 GVAAMA
+316 GVAAVA

-333 VFPVGELGIAVLV
+333 VFPLGELGIAVLA

-352 LSMAGP
+352 FSMIGP

-375 SAARVKRLG
+375 SAARVKRLSV
-384 ITRGVF
+384 TRGVF

-397 GGGLVFQAFA
+397 GGGMVFQAFV
-407 NPASGLLWAIGGGG
+407 NPANGLLWAIGGGG

-487 VSTMRTSALAEI
+487 VSTMRTSALSEI

-525 GNEGAAKVVEI
+525 RNDGVAKVVEI

-543 GRMRFS
+543 GRRKFS

-572 ILVSPETVATLPG
+572 ILVSPETAANLPD
-585 RLDLPGVGEVEVR
+585 RVDLPGAGQVEVR
-598 SSKSVPFDAAVVSEA
+598 SSKSIRYDAAAVSES

-625 EAWVKLTDRTSATA
+625 EAWIKLTDRTSSTA

-646 VSPLA
+646 ISPLS
-651 SEVEI
+651 SEVDI
-656 GGGAAMA
+656 GGGATMA
-663 GILEQ
+663 GMLEQ
-668 IVSVLL
+668 IVNVLL

-712 LGMQRGS
+712 LGMQRRS

-753 SLGMMDESSRPEA
+753 SLGMMDETSRPEA
-766 VFSVDLLYTGG
+766 VFSVDMLYTGG

>member
-16 FAATLI
+16 FVATLL

-44 LTRSGVIAVSE
+44 MTRSGVIAVSK
-55 SDVVIEK
+55 SDVVVNAVE
-62 TEAGERVDPEEVL
+62 EPADPGEVL
-75 RAIQGA
+75 KAIQGA
-81 SGVTKAEASLSG
+81 AGVTKAEASLSG
-93 SLPLGH
+93 TLPLKH
-99 GDFSIYG
+99 GDFSIYSR
-106 NVMLLPSPEFRWA
+106 VMTLPSSEFRWA
-119 PLAEGDWP
+119 SLAEGKWP
-127 SKEGE
+127 SAERE

-146 VGDEITVGFA
+146 VGDEITAGFA
-156 EEGGERSGHRVV
+156 GDEQSASYRVV
-168 GISNDAPSLYSE
+168 GLSNDAPSLYTE
-180 NAYVTTLG
+180 NSYITTFG

-194 TWIVKSQDPR
+194 TWIVKSQDPG

-224 RTADDYRNDQMKQLT
+224 STTDDYRVGQMKQLT

-259 GTIIIANTFTI
+259 GMIIIANTFTI

-286 ASTGQVRGRLFAEA
+286 ASTGQVARRLFAEA

-308 LLGVGIGA
+308 LFGVGIGA
-316 GVAAMA
+316 GVAAAA
-322 GFWTGAIYWGL
+322 GVWTGAIYWGL
-333 VFPVGELGIAVLV
+333 VLPFGELGIAVLA

-358 SLAATR
+358 SIAATR

-375 SAARVKRLG
+375 SASRVKRLS

-397 GGGLVFQAFA
+397 GGGLVFQAFV
-407 NPASGLLWAIGGGG
+407 NPAKGLLWAIGGGG

-434 VPVLLRLF
+434 VPVLLRMF
-442 GWLLGF
+442 GWIFGF
-448 MGSTVK
+448 MSSTIK

-487 VSTMRTSALAEI
+487 VSTMRTSALSEI
-499 NQRYPVDVSVRDY
+499 NQRYPVDVSVRDF

-525 GNEGAAKVVEI
+525 RNGGVAKVVEI
-536 SSKQVEL
+536 SSKQVNL
-543 GRMRFS
+543 DHRRFS

-572 ILVSPETVATLPG
+572 ILVSPETAAKLPG
-585 RLDLPGVGEVEVR
+585 RVDLPGAGQVEVR
-598 SSKSVPFDAAVVSEA
+598 SSKSVPHDAAVVSES

-625 EAWVKLTDRTSATA
+625 EAWIKLTDRTSTTA
-639 LNQVMKV
+639 LSQVMKV

-651 SEVEI
+651 SEAEI

-668 IVSVLL
+668 IVNVLL

-712 LGMQRGS
+712 LGMQRRS
-719 LRLMLLAEAMLLAV
+719 LRLMLLTEAMLLAV

-753 SLGMMDESSRPEA
+753 SLGMMEESSRPEA
-766 VFSVDLLYTGG
+766 VFSVDMLYTGG

>member
-16 FAATLI
+16 FVATLL

-44 LTRSGVIAVSE
+44 MTRSGVIAVSK
-55 SDVVIEK
+55 SDVVVNAVE
-62 TEAGERVDPEEVL
+62 EPADPGEVL
-75 RAIQGA
+75 KAIQGA
-81 SGVTKAEASLSG
+81 AGVTKAEASLSG
-93 SLPLGH
+93 TLPLKH
-99 GDFSIYG
+99 GDFSIYSK
-106 NVMLLPSPEFRWA
+106 VMTLPSSEFRWA
-119 PLAEGDWP
+119 SLAEGKWP
-127 SKEGE
+127 SAERE

-146 VGDEITVGFA
+146 VGDEITAGFA
-156 EEGGERSGHRVV
+156 GDEQSASYRVV
-168 GISNDAPSLYSE
+168 GLSNDAPSLYTE
-180 NAYVTTLG
+180 NSYITTFG

-194 TWIVKSQDPR
+194 TWIVKSQDPG
-204 AAVTSIQQALEPFG
+204 AAVKSIQQALEPLG

-224 RTADDYRNDQMKQLT
+224 STTDDYRVDQMKQLT

-259 GTIIIANTFTI
+259 GMIIIANTFTI

-286 ASTGQVRGRLFAEA
+286 ASTGQVAGRLFAEA

-308 LLGVGIGA
+308 LFGVGIGA
-316 GVAAMA
+316 GVAAAA
-322 GFWTGAIYWGL
+322 GVWTGAIYWGL
-333 VFPVGELGIAVLV
+333 VLPFGELGIAVLA

-358 SLAATR
+358 SIAATR

-375 SAARVKRLG
+375 SASRVKRLS

-397 GGGLVFQAFA
+397 GGGLVFQAFV
-407 NPASGLLWAIGGGG
+407 NPAKGLLWAIGGGG

-434 VPVLLRLF
+434 VPVLLRMF
-442 GWLLGF
+442 GWIFGF
-448 MGSTVK
+448 MSSTIK

-487 VSTMRTSALAEI
+487 VSTMRTSALSEI
-499 NQRYPVDVSVRDY
+499 NQRYPVDVSVRDF

-525 GNEGAAKVVEI
+525 RNGGVAKVVEI
-536 SSKQVEL
+536 SSKQVNL
-543 GRMRFS
+543 DHRRFS

-572 ILVSPETVATLPG
+572 ILVSPETAAKLPG
-585 RLDLPGVGEVEVR
+585 RVDLPGAGQVEVR
-598 SSKSVPFDAAVVSEA
+598 SSKSVPHDAAVVSES

-625 EAWVKLTDRTSATA
+625 EAWIKLTDRTSTTA
-639 LNQVMKV
+639 LSQVMKV

-651 SEVEI
+651 SEAEI

-668 IVSVLL
+668 IVNVLL

-712 LGMQRGS
+712 LGMQRRS
-719 LRLMLLAEAMLLAV
+719 LRLMLLTEAMLLAV

-753 SLGMMDESSRPEA
+753 SLGMMEESSRPEA
-766 VFSVDLLYTGG
+766 VFSVDMLYTGG

>member
-16 FAATLI
+16 FVATLL
-22 AIAISV
+22 AVAISV

-44 LTRSGVIAVSE
+44 MTRSGVIAVSK
-55 SDVVIEK
+55 SDVVVNAVE
-62 TEAGERVDPEEVL
+62 EPADPGEVL
-75 RAIQGA
+75 KAIQGA
-81 SGVTKAEASLSG
+81 AGVTKAEASLSG
-93 SLPLGH
+93 TLPLKH
-99 GDFSIYG
+99 GDFSIYSR
-106 NVMLLPSPEFRWA
+106 VMTLPSSEFRWA
-119 PLAEGDWP
+119 SLAEGKWP
-127 SKEGE
+127 SAERE

-156 EEGGERSGHRVV
+156 GDEQSASYRVV
-168 GISNDAPSLYSE
+168 GLSNDAPSLYTE
-180 NAYVTTLG
+180 NSYITTFG

-194 TWIVKSQDPR
+194 TWIVKSQDPG
-204 AAVTSIQQALEPFG
+204 AAVKSIQQALEPLG

-224 RTADDYRNDQMKQLT
+224 STTDDYRVDQMKQLT

-259 GTIIIANTFTI
+259 GMIIIANTFTI

-286 ASTGQVRGRLFAEA
+286 ASTGQVAGRLFAEA

-308 LLGVGIGA
+308 LLGVGMGA
-316 GVAAMA
+316 GVAAVA

-333 VFPVGELGIAVLV
+333 VFPLGELGIAVLA

-352 LSMAGP
+352 FSMIGP

-375 SAARVKRLG
+375 SAARVKRLSV
-384 ITRGVF
+384 TRGVF

-397 GGGLVFQAFA
+397 GGGMVFQAFV
-407 NPASGLLWAIGGGG
+407 NPANGLLWAIGGGG

-487 VSTMRTSALAEI
+487 VSTMRTSALSEI

-525 GNEGAAKVVEI
+525 RNDGVAKVVEI

-543 GRMRFS
+543 GRRKFS

-572 ILVSPETVATLPG
+572 ILVSPETAAKLPG
-585 RLDLPGVGEVEVR
+585 RVDLPGAGQAEVR
-598 SSKSVPFDAAVVSEA
+598 SSKSVPHGAAVVSEP

-625 EAWVKLTDRTSATA
+625 EAWIKLTDRTSATA
-639 LNQVMKV
+639 LSQVMKV
-646 VSPLA
+646 VSPLS
-651 SEVEI
+651 SEAEI
-656 GGGAAMA
+656 GGGATMA
-663 GILEQ
+663 GMLEQ
-668 IVSVLL
+668 IVNVLL

-712 LGMQRGS
+712 LGMQRRS

-753 SLGMMDESSRPEA
+753 SLGMMDETSRPEA
-766 VFSVDLLYTGG
+766 VFSVDMLYTGG

>member
-16 FAATLI
+16 FVATLL

-44 LTRSGVIAVSE
+44 MTRSGVIAVSK
-55 SDVVIEK
+55 SDVVVNAVE
-62 TEAGERVDPEEVL
+62 EPADPGEVL
-75 RAIQGA
+75 KAIQGA
-81 SGVTKAEASLSG
+81 AGVTKAEASLSG
-93 SLPLGH
+93 TLPLKH
-99 GDFSIYG
+99 GDFSIYSK
-106 NVMLLPSPEFRWA
+106 VMTLPSSEFRWA
-119 PLAEGDWP
+119 SLAEGKWP
-127 SKEGE
+127 SAERE

-146 VGDEITVGFA
+146 VGDEITAGFA
-156 EEGGERSGHRVV
+156 GDEQSASYRVV
-168 GISNDAPSLYSE
+168 GLSNDAPSLYTE
-180 NAYVTTLG
+180 NSYITTFG

-194 TWIVKSQDPR
+194 TWIVKSQDPG
-204 AAVTSIQQALEPFG
+204 AAVKSIQQALEPLG

-224 RTADDYRNDQMKQLT
+224 STTDDYRVDQMKQLT

-259 GTIIIANTFTI
+259 GMIIIANTFTI

-286 ASTGQVRGRLFAEA
+286 ASTGQVAGRLFAEA

-308 LLGVGIGA
+308 LFGVGIGA
-316 GVAAMA
+316 GVAAAA
-322 GFWTGAIYWGL
+322 GVWTGAIYWGL
-333 VFPVGELGIAVLV
+333 VLPFGELGIAVLA

-358 SLAATR
+358 SIAATR

-375 SAARVKRLG
+375 SASRVKRLS

-397 GGGLVFQAFA
+397 GGGLVFQAFV
-407 NPASGLLWAIGGGG
+407 NPAKGLLWAIGGGG

-434 VPVLLRLF
+434 VPVLLRMF
-442 GWLLGF
+442 GWIFGF
-448 MGSTVK
+448 MSSTIK

-487 VSTMRTSALAEI
+487 VSTMRTSALSEI

-525 GNEGAAKVVEI
+525 RNDGVAKVVEI

-543 GRMRFS
+543 GRRKFS

-572 ILVSPETVATLPG
+572 ILVSPETAAKLPG
-585 RLDLPGVGEVEVR
+585 RVDLPGAGQVEVR
-598 SSKSVPFDAAVVSEA
+598 SSKSVPHDAAVVSES

-625 EAWVKLTDRTSATA
+625 EAWIKLTDRTSTTA
-639 LNQVMKV
+639 LSQVMKV

-651 SEVEI
+651 SEAEI

-668 IVSVLL
+668 IVNVLL

-712 LGMQRGS
+712 LGMQRRS
-719 LRLMLLAEAMLLAV
+719 LRLMLLTEAMLLAV

-753 SLGMMDESSRPEA
+753 SLGMMEESSRPEA
-766 VFSVDLLYTGG
+766 VFSVDMLYTGG

>member
-16 FAATLI
+16 FVATLL
-22 AIAISV
+22 AVAISV

-44 LTRSGVIAVSE
+44 MTRSGAIAVSK
-55 SDVVIEK
+55 SDVVVEQVSANEQIK
-62 TEAGERVDPEEVL
+62 PDEVL
-75 RAIQGA
+75 KAIQGA
-81 SGVTKAEASLSG
+81 SGVTQAETSMVALF
-93 SLPLGH
+93 PLTH
-99 GDFSIYG
+99 ENFSVYSNAI
-106 NVMLLPSPEFRWA
+106 VLPSAEFRWA
-119 PLAEGDWP
+119 SLAEGSWP
-127 SKEGE
+127 SKEEE
-132 IVLAKKGAEKLHVK
+132 ITLSKAGAEKLHVK
-146 VGDEITVGFA
+146 VGDKVTMGFSKD
-156 EEGGERSGHRVV
+156 ERSGSYRVV
-168 GISNDAPSLYSE
+168 GITNDAPSLYST
-180 NAYVTTLG
+180 NSYVTGLG
-188 ATRQPS
+188 PDRQAS
-194 TWIVKSQDPR
+194 MWVVKAQDK
-204 AAVTSIQQALEPFG
+204 AAAIASIKRALEPFG

-270 LVTQRRRQIG
+270 LITQRRRQIG

-286 ASTGQVRGRLFAEA
+286 ASTGQVAGRLFAEA

-308 LLGVGIGA
+308 LIGVGIGA
-316 GVAAMA
+316 GVAAVA
-322 GFWTGAIYWGL
+322 GIWTGAIYWGL
-333 VFPVGELGIAVLV
+333 VFPLGELGIAVLA

-352 LSMAGP
+352 FSMIGP

-375 SAARVKRLG
+375 SAARVKRLS

-397 GGGLVFQAFA
+397 GGGLVFQAFV
-407 NPASGLLWAIGGGG
+407 NPAIGLLWAIGGGG

-487 VSTMRTSALAEI
+487 VSTMRTSALSEI

-525 GNEGAAKVVEI
+525 RNDGVAKVVEI

-543 GRMRFS
+543 GRRKFS

-572 ILVSPETVATLPG
+572 ILVSPETAEGLPD
-585 RLDLPGVGEVEVR
+585 RVDLPGAGQVEVR
-598 SSKSVPFDAAVVSEA
+598 SSKSVRYDAAAVSES

-625 EAWVKLTDRTSATA
+625 EAWVKLTDRTSSTA

-646 VSPLA
+646 ISPLS
-651 SEVEI
+651 SEVDI
-656 GGGAAMA
+656 GGGATMA
-663 GILEQ
+663 GMLEQ
-668 IVSVLL
+668 IVNVLL

-712 LGMQRGS
+712 LGMQRRS

-753 SLGMMDESSRPEA
+753 SLGMLDETSRPQA
-766 VFSVDLLYTGG
+766 VFSVDMLYTGG

>member
-16 FAATLI
+16 FVATLL

-44 LTRSGVIAVSE
+44 MTRSGVIAVSK
-55 SDVVIEK
+55 SDVVVNAVE
-62 TEAGERVDPEEVL
+62 EPADPGEVL
-75 RAIQGA
+75 KAIQGA
-81 SGVTKAEASLSG
+81 AGVTKAEASLSG
-93 SLPLGH
+93 TLPLKH
-99 GDFSIYG
+99 GDFSIYSR
-106 NVMLLPSPEFRWA
+106 VMTLPSSEFRWA
-119 PLAEGDWP
+119 SLAEGKWP
-127 SKEGE
+127 SAERE

-146 VGDEITVGFA
+146 VGDEITAGFA
-156 EEGGERSGHRVV
+156 GDEQSASYRVV
-168 GISNDAPSLYSE
+168 GLSNDAPSLYTE
-180 NAYVTTLG
+180 NSYITTFG

-194 TWIVKSQDPR
+194 TWIVKSQDPG

-224 RTADDYRNDQMKQLT
+224 STTDDYRVGQMKQLT

-259 GTIIIANTFTI
+259 GMIIIANTFTI

-286 ASTGQVRGRLFAEA
+286 ASTGQVARRLFAEA

-308 LLGVGIGA
+308 LFGVGIGA
-316 GVAAMA
+316 GVAAAA
-322 GFWTGAIYWGL
+322 GVWTGAIYWGL
-333 VFPVGELGIAVLV
+333 VLPFGELGIAVLA

-358 SLAATR
+358 SIAATR

-375 SAARVKRLG
+375 SASRVKRLS

-397 GGGLVFQAFA
+397 GGGLVFQAFV
-407 NPASGLLWAIGGGG
+407 NPAKGLLWAIGGGG

-434 VPVLLRLF
+434 VPVLLRMF

-487 VSTMRTSALAEI
+487 VSTMRTSALSEI
-499 NQRYPVDVSVRDY
+499 NQRYPVDVSVRDF

-525 GNEGAAKVVEI
+525 RNGGVAKVVEI
-536 SSKQVEL
+536 SSKQVNL
-543 GRMRFS
+543 DHRRFS

-572 ILVSPETVATLPG
+572 ILVSPETAAKLPG
-585 RLDLPGVGEVEVR
+585 RVDLPGAGQVEVR
-598 SSKSVPFDAAVVSEA
+598 SSKSVPHDAAVVSES

-625 EAWVKLTDRTSATA
+625 EAWIKLTDRTSTTA
-639 LNQVMKV
+639 LSQVMKV

-651 SEVEI
+651 SEAEI

-668 IVSVLL
+668 IVNVLL

-712 LGMQRGS
+712 LGMQRRS
-719 LRLMLLAEAMLLAV
+719 LRLMLLTEAMLLAV

-753 SLGMMDESSRPEA
+753 SLGMMEESSRPEA
-766 VFSVDLLYTGG
+766 VFSVDMLYTGG

>member
-16 FAATLI
+16 FVATLL
-22 AIAISV
+22 AVAISV

-44 LTRSGVIAVSE
+44 MTRSGVVAVSK
-55 SDVVIEK
+55 SDVVVNAVE
-62 TEAGERVDPEEVL
+62 EPADPGEVL
-75 RAIQGA
+75 KAIQGA
-81 SGVTKAEASLSG
+81 AGVTKAEASLSG
-93 SLPLGH
+93 TLPLKH
-99 GDFSIYG
+99 GDFSIYSK
-106 NVMLLPSPEFRWA
+106 VMTLPSSEFRWA
-119 PLAEGDWP
+119 SLAEGKWP
-127 SKEGE
+127 SAERE

-156 EEGGERSGHRVV
+156 GDEQSASYRVV
-168 GISNDAPSLYSE
+168 GLSNDAPSLYTE
-180 NAYVTTLG
+180 NSYITTFG

-194 TWIVKSQDPR
+194 TWIVKSQDPG
-204 AAVTSIQQALEPFG
+204 AAVKSIQQALEPLG

-224 RTADDYRNDQMKQLT
+224 STTDDYRVDQMKQLT

-259 GTIIIANTFTI
+259 GMIIIANTFTI

-286 ASTGQVRGRLFAEA
+286 ASTGQVAGRLFAEA

-308 LLGVGIGA
+308 LIGVGIGA
-316 GVAAMA
+316 GVAAVA
-322 GFWTGAIYWGL
+322 GIWTGAIYWGL
-333 VFPVGELGIAVLV
+333 VFPLGELGIAVLA

-352 LSMAGP
+352 FSMIGP

-375 SAARVKRLG
+375 SAARVKRLS

-397 GGGLVFQAFA
+397 GGGLVFQAFV
-407 NPASGLLWAIGGGG
+407 NPAIGLLWAIGGGG

-487 VSTMRTSALAEI
+487 VSTMRTSALSEI

-525 GNEGAAKVVEI
+525 RNDGVAKVVEI

-543 GRMRFS
+543 GRRKFS

-572 ILVSPETVATLPG
+572 ILVSPETATNLPD
-585 RLDLPGVGEVEVR
+585 RVDLPGAGQVEVR
-598 SSKSVPFDAAVVSEA
+598 SSKSVPHGAAVVSEP

-625 EAWVKLTDRTSATA
+625 EAWIKLTDRTSATA
-639 LNQVMKV
+639 LSQVMKV
-646 VSPLA
+646 VSPLS
-651 SEVEI
+651 SEAEI
-656 GGGAAMA
+656 GGGATMA
-663 GILEQ
+663 GMLEQ
-668 IVSVLL
+668 IVNVLL

-712 LGMQRGS
+712 LGMQRRS

-753 SLGMMDESSRPEA
+753 SLGMLDETSRPQA
-766 VFSVDLLYTGG
+766 VFSVDMLYTGG